1 MDTETL
7 EECFHDGCHCNT
19 DCSVFTGGTVYA
31 TVIGTCRDPE
41 AKNMRFVHLS
51 SKRYPSSTADALFVM
66 ESARAMARR
75 LRGDFLFVVDR
86 FREGESLSGVSCFE
100 FRQPWRRFRT
110 LWYVLHFPRLRDWLG
125 ADAVIYTNEQPL
137 ALVALLWRPLFG
149 YRVVYEAH
157 GFFNWRRDRVF
168 LRIWRWFADRIIAT
182 SESLRDLLVRLE
194 PKLAGR
200 IHVVR
205 GGFDPEVVLTNTDDR
220 AAVRESLGL
229 GADDFVVAYAGHF
242 KTCGEKGL
250 RTLLGAVHQHSDAR
264 VRALLIGGRPDEIA
278 EYRAAFPGERCV
290 FREWTSDRAAVMRCL
305 QASDVVVIPTSHDT
319 LYSRYSFPMKAYD
332 YLALGK
338 PTIVSSVPIIREI
351 MTDEVAVACAM
362 GDEHDLLRAI
372 SDLAG
377 DPIRV
382 EKLGATARAVA
393 RQYTWDE
400 RAAAIVAAVSV

>member
-1 MDTETL
+1 MRL
-7 EECFHDGCHCNT
+7 
-19 DCSVFTGGTVYA
+19 VYL
-31 TVIGTCRDPE
+31 T
-41 AKNMRFVHLS
+41 
-51 SKRYPSSTADALFVM
+51 SKSYPSATADGLFVA
-66 ESARAMARR
+66 EAARAASR
-75 LRGDFLFVVDR
+75 LLGEKFAFVVARNREPER
-86 FREGESLSGVSCFE
+86 FSGVRVLETGIIGGS
-100 FRQPWRRFRT
+100 FRT
-110 LWYVLHFPRLRDWLG
+110 IRSFFTFPMLFRYLG
-125 ADAVIYTNEQPL
+125 RDAVVYSNEQPL
-137 ALVALLWRPLFG
+137 VLVALLWRPLFG

-157 GFFNWRRDRVF
+157 GFFHWRRDRVF

-182 SESLRDLLVRLE
+182 SESLRSLMVRLE

-229 GADDFVVAYAGHF
+229 ETDDFVVAYAGHF

-250 RTLLGAVHQHSDAR
+250 HTLLSAVHRHSDAR

-278 EYRAAFPGERCV
+278 EYRAAFPGDRCV

-305 QASDVVVIPTSHDT
+305 QASDAVVIPTSHDT

-362 GDEHDLLRAI
+362 GDERDLLRAI
-372 SDLAG
+372 GDLAG
-377 DPIRV
+377 DPIRA
-382 EKLGATARAVA
+382 EKLGAAARAVA
-393 RQYTWDE
+393 RRYTWDE